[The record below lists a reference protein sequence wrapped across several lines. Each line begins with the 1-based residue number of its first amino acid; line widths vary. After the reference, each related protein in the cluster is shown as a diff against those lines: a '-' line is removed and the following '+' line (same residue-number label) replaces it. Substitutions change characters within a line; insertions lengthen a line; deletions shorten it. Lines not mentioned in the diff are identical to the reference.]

1 VGSASA
7 TPLAHKER
15 TITLRNKKT
24 GLIVTT
30 LLVAGAISA
39 RAQAEG
45 PAVVAAGLDAPYKL
59 ALTATGNLLVSE
71 TAAGPNGGRISLIDR
86 STGSKSVLVTGLPSV
101 TSTEGSESG
110 TGMIMRERT
119 LFALVG
125 EGDVVVNGTAAGTQV
140 PNPKVASSPIFSSL
154 LTFRFTVDP
163 EAVTRPFEI
172 TPADQW
178 KLADGIDLEL
188 DNGAGAKVTV
198 QMLTSFPDFLPDPN
212 TIARASHPFGMDF
225 ERDNPNYLYIADS
238 GQNKLIRV
246 DVTTGRTRTIAT
258 FPPLPNRAGFGPP
271 VSDVVPTSVRA
282 FGDQLLVT
290 YLSGFPFTPGAGGA
304 YIVNPRTGAWQ
315 PFLTD
320 HTSVMDVLVRERGE
334 GQRPQIWVLEF
345 TGNLL
350 AQPPLPGRLVQYDSE
365 APMNLQPGLVTPV
378 SMVMDSRTGEIFVT
392 ELGTGRIVK
401 VSAK

>member
-1 VGSASA
+1 MQDPPQLQG
-7 TPLAHKER
+7 EFN
-15 TITLRNKKT
+15 TLNNMKT
-24 GLIVTT
+24 GLLAASLV
-30 LLVAGAISA
+30 LLVSAGSTQ
-39 RAQAEG
+39 AQE
-45 PAVVAAGLDAPYKL
+45 PTVVAAGLDAPYKL
-59 ALTATGNLLVSE
+59 AFTAAGNLIVSE

-101 TSTEGSESG
+101 TSAEGSESI
-110 TGMIMRERT
+110 TGMIVRERT
-119 LFALVG
+119 LFALTT
-125 EGDVVVNGTAAGTQV
+125 EGDVVVTGTAPGSQV

-154 LTFRFTVDP
+154 LTFRFSVNP
-163 EAVTRPFEI
+163 EAITRPFEV

-178 KLADGIDLEL
+178 ELSDGIDLEL
-188 DNGAGAKVTV
+188 DNGEGAKVTV
-198 QMLTSFPDFLPDPN
+198 QLLTNFPDFLPDPN

-246 DVTTGRTRTIAT
+246 DVTTGRSRTIAT

-290 YLSGFPFTPGAGGA
+290 YLSGFPFAPGAAGA

-320 HTSVMDVLVRERGE
+320 HTSVMDILVRERGE

-345 TGNLL
+345 TANLL
-350 AQPPLPGRLVQYDSE
+350 AQPSLPGRLVQYDTE
-365 APMNLQPGLVTPV
+365 TPVDLQPGLVTPV
-378 SMVMDSRTGEIFVT
+378 GMVMDPRTGEIFVT

-401 VSAK
+401 VTAR